1 MVLSGF
7 RGFRGFWCGSGP
19 EGIIYGSIVGS
30 IVGIING
37 NTRSL
42 DDGSYGRLV

>member
-7 RGFRGFWCGSGP
+7 RGFRGFRCGSGF
-19 EGIIYGSIVGS
+19 EGIMYGST
-30 IVGIING
+30 VGIING